1 MELTKQLAEHQ
12 AIRGSV
18 STVVVLRQMVIVRS
32 LTLVQMVDMWLSDQ
46 WSAIWWM
53 MILMKNGTSL
63 FVTDRQILLNELA
76 LIALV
81 TKLIVGM
88 A

>member
-32 LTLVQMVDMWLSDQ
+32 LTLVEMVDMWLSDQ
-46 WSAIWWM
+46 WPAIWWM